1 MTSSSSS
8 SSNRL
13 QNKAA
18 LITGASSGL
27 GRAIALAYAA
37 EGARVACV
45 DLFPTPRDATLNQAT
60 GKAHMYDRRADDGMH
75 THELLRSR
83 HPRSD
88 AMFVQADLT
97 KAADVEAAVARVVAR
112 FGRLDVLVNNAGI
125 SVESSHERV
134 TRCHDTSEADWDKTL
149 AINTKGVFLGC
160 KYGIAQMLKQP
171 PPPLP
176 LAGPD
181 GHADDHQQPP
191 DRGFIVN
198 TASIQGLVAYYGTP
212 AYCASKGAVVQ
223 LTKQIALD
231 YAKDRIHCNALC
243 PGFLHTPMTLNHQDA
258 GPAQAAVDAAHPLGG
273 MGCADDVARVA
284 VFLASSDARWVTG
297 HPMVVDGGY
306 TIV

>member
-1 MTSSSSS
+1 MT
-8 SSNRL
+8 SNRL

-45 DLFPTPRDATLNQAT
+45 DLFPNPRDATLNQAT
-60 GKAHMYDRRADDGMH
+60 GKALHFDQRAAGMQ
-75 THELLRSR
+75 THDLLRER
-83 HPRSD
+83 HPRSE
-88 AMFVQADLT
+88 AIYVQADFT
-97 KAADVEAAVARVVAR
+97 KAADVEAAVARAVDH

-134 TRCHDTSEADWDKTL
+134 MRCHETTEADWDKTL

-160 KYGIAQMLKQP
+160 KYAIAQMLKQQ
-171 PPPLP
+171 P
-176 LAGPD
+176 LAAPD
-181 GHADDHQQPP
+181 AHEAP

-243 PGFLHTPMTLNHQDA
+243 PGFLNTPMTLNHQDA

-273 MGCADDVARVA
+273 MGCAEDVARVA
-284 VFLASSDARWVTG
+284 VFLASNDARWVTG

>member
-1 MTSSSSS
+1 MT
-8 SSNRL
+8 SNRL
-13 QNKAA
+13 QDKAA

-45 DLFPTPRDATLNQAT
+45 DLFPNPRDATLNAAT
-60 GKAHMYDRRADDGMH
+60 GKALNFDQRAAGMH
-75 THELLRSR
+75 THELLRER
-83 HPRSD
+83 HPSSD
-88 AMFVQADLT
+88 AIFVKADLT
-97 KAADVEAAVARVVAR
+97 KPADVEAAVARVVDQ

-134 TRCHDTSEADWDKTL
+134 MRCHETTEADWDKTL

-160 KYGIAQMLKQP
+160 KYGIAQMLKQQ
-171 PPPLP
+171 PL
-176 LAGPD
+176 D
-181 GHADDHQQPP
+181 NGHAATAGPP

-243 PGFLHTPMTLNHQDA
+243 PGFVNTPMTLNHQDA

-273 MGCADDVARVA
+273 MGHVEDVARVA
-284 VFLASSDARWVTG
+284 VFLASNDARWVTG

>member
-1 MTSSSSS
+1 MT
-8 SSNRL
+8 SNRL

-45 DLFPTPRDATLNQAT
+45 DLFPNPRDATLNQAT
-60 GKAHMYDRRADDGMH
+60 GKALHFDQRAAGMQ
-75 THELLRSR
+75 THDLLRER
-83 HPRSD
+83 HPRSE
-88 AMFVQADLT
+88 AIYVQADFT
-97 KAADVEAAVARVVAR
+97 KAADVEAAVARVVDH

-134 TRCHDTSEADWDKTL
+134 MRCHETTEADWDKTL

-160 KYGIAQMLKQP
+160 KYAIAQMLKQQ
-171 PPPLP
+171 P
-176 LAGPD
+176 LAAPD
-181 GHADDHQQPP
+181 GHAAP

-243 PGFLHTPMTLNHQDA
+243 PGFLNTPMTLNHQDA

-273 MGCADDVARVA
+273 MGCAEDVARVA
-284 VFLASSDARWVTG
+284 VFLASNDARWVTG

>member
-1 MTSSSSS
+1 MT
-8 SSNRL
+8 SNRL

-45 DLFPTPRDATLNQAT
+45 DLFPNPRDATLNQAT
-60 GKAHMYDRRADDGMH
+60 GKALHFDQRAAGMQ
-75 THELLRSR
+75 THDLLRER
-83 HPRSD
+83 HPRSE
-88 AMFVQADLT
+88 AIYVQADFT
-97 KAADVEAAVARVVAR
+97 KAADVEAAVARVVDH

-134 TRCHDTSEADWDKTL
+134 MRCHETTEADWDKTL

-160 KYGIAQMLKQP
+160 KYAIAQMLKQQ
-171 PPPLP
+171 P
-176 LAGPD
+176 LAAPD
-181 GHADDHQQPP
+181 AHEAP

-243 PGFLHTPMTLNHQDA
+243 PGFLNTPMTLNHQDA

-273 MGCADDVARVA
+273 MGCAEDVARVA
-284 VFLASSDARWVTG
+284 VFLASNDARWVTG